1 MKSSSLI
8 NGHDKSTNNGLL
20 LVTSVVITTAI
31 SCYMVGYKLGQ
42 KRLNKKTESITRS
55 SKNNDEAIAI
65 EQSLSSCNDNNV
77 YNNSSTNISHDN
89 SEKDIP
95 EEPLRIL
102 RKAETAILKR
112 TSKMII
118 VIERCTS
125 DHNYSAILRTAEALG
140 IQHVWLIDPVIQ
152 IDQLKSSSVSDNS
165 NDTATSN
172 INITTA
178 HDHEELVKGKLEN
191 KTKNRITK
199 SEIQTRGMHHLFAQ
213 NATEWLTIREFKST
227 SDCIHALR
235 EDNYNI
241 WVTDLSQEAVPIS
254 STTLPKSI
262 QHDKIAVVFGT
273 EAVGASNQLLQA
285 ADLRIYLPL
294 YGFAD
299 SLNLSV
305 ATALVLQ
312 TLYHI
317 YPNDIIGCMS
327 DTERTTL
334 RKDWYIKLASQR
346 LYTSKEKKT
355 RIKYKNQLKSIEEL
369 ERKQKIL
376 NESKQELQPEQ
387 KEKIQQ
393 KSTIIQQLHTM
404 ESNINKKAL
413 NLVQDK
419 INNPPKPFIDMRRAD
434 QHRICYV
441 GKNTKQKYCDAWK
454 DMPATKNY
462 GTDGKILNSVFMVN
476 DSTSTSSSKDIKK

>member
-1 MKSSSLI
+1 MKSSLI
-8 NGHDKSTNNGLL
+8 HGHDKSTNNGLL
-20 LVTSVVITTAI
+20 LVTTGAVVITTAI

-42 KRLNKKTESITRS
+42 QRSNKKTESITRS
-55 SKNNDEAIAI
+55 SKNNDEAI
-65 EQSLSSCNDNNV
+65 EQSSYNDNNV
-77 YNNSSTNISHDN
+77 DNNISTNISHDN

-152 IDQLKSSSVSDNS
+152 VDQLKSSSVSDNS

-172 INITTA
+172 ITA
-178 HDHEELVKGKLEN
+178 AHEELVTGKLEN

-235 EDNYNI
+235 EGNYNI

-262 QHDKIAVVFGT
+262 QHNKIAVVFGT
-273 EAVGASNQLLQA
+273 EAVGASNELLQA

-317 YPNDIIGCMS
+317 YPNDIIGSMS
-327 DTERTTL
+327 DTERTAL

-355 RIKYKNQLKSIEEL
+355 RVKYKNQLKSIEEL
-369 ERKQKIL
+369 ERKQKL
-376 NESKQELQPEQ
+376 LKESKQELQPEQ

-462 GTDGKILNSVFMVN
+462 GTDGKILNSVFMV
-476 DSTSTSSSKDIKK
+476 DDSTSSSKDVKSEN